1 MGTFGEAG
9 VLSFNGNKTIT
20 CGGGGAILTNNK
32 KMAEKLRHLS
42 VHAKKK
48 YSPDHIHDAIGFN
61 YRMTN
66 LSAALGCAQLE
77 NIKKIIKAKRLN
89 FQKYKRIFKNSKQ
102 VKILTEPKN
111 SRTNYWLIIGI
122 FKNQKLKKYFLK
134 KYRKKGYGLRAIWRP
149 LHALKIFRN
158 CPRDKMLNSNN
169 FFKLA
174 INFPSSP
181 ALSI

>member
-1 MGTFGEAG
+1 MGTFGDAG
-9 VLSFNGNKTIT
+9 ILSFNGNKTIT

-48 YSPDHIHDAIGFN
+48 YSPDHIHDEIGFN

-89 FQKYKRIFKNSKQ
+89 FQKYKEKRSKNLKIARILN
-102 VKILTEPKN
+102 
-111 SRTNYWLIIGI
+111 
-122 FKNQKLKKYFLK
+122 LKKLF
-134 KYRKKGYGLRAIWRP
+134 
-149 LHALKIFRN
+149 
-158 CPRDKMLNSNN
+158 
-169 FFKLA
+169 
-174 INFPSSP
+174 
-181 ALSI
+181 